1 MVATAA
7 VGVGLLAACGLMAW
21 TAHLGASLVY
31 QQGAGVIM
39 PGAP

>member
-1 MVATAA
+1 MATILVA
-7 VGVGLLAACGLMAW
+7 GLLLTAVGLMAW

-39 PGAP
+39 PETAQ